1 MLSQP
6 QWDPHSIKGTGG
18 GAGLPCLLDL
28 RPFPEC
34 RRLSGHFGGA
44 CGNCKWR
51 DHAIRYSVRDDGDA
65 VEVIEI
71 PDTDDEGDNGGR
83 RLRTIT
89 DGSTSSFAI
98 LIE

>member
-1 MLSQP
+1 MN
-6 QWDPHSIKGTGG
+6 PHSIKGTGA
-18 GAGLPCLLDL
+18 GAGL

-34 RRLSGHFGGA
+34 RRLPEHFRGA

-51 DHAIRYSVRDDGDA
+51 DHAIRCSVREDDGDA

-83 RLRTIT
+83 RLRIIT
-89 DGSTSSFAI
+89 DGPTTSFAI